1 VRGLAAAIIVS
12 AIAASLLLPVS
23 SSGNHA
29 QGFLATDDLGLSES
43 SVGESLISESVTFPT
58 AINTSSGVGEFSSIA
73 RALML
78 DGGSTYS
85 TLADI
90 NRDGR
95 TDLIVAVSDAK
106 MVSIFYRQS
115 DGNFLS
121 HASVNITLDRT
132 PIGVSTI
139 DSFANGVLQI
149 MVLEKRSDDLDAE
162 RLLILNFTSTSTPYV
177 EYKNLSVY
185 KTASS
190 FVVGDLDGDAYPD
203 IAFACPGLT
212 PSSTKGI
219 VEVRSGP
226 DFTTSILFNAGK
238 GSNSIALGDFSGD
251 SVVDIAVANY
261 YDKSILVFFQPFSL
275 GSPPDYNL
283 SMSGSPLSLA
293 AGRLN
298 SDGYDDIA
306 AVTEN
311 PASLLFFF
319 QSLGNLETTP
329 DVTYSRDLPWES
341 PDSVWS
347 TDMDGDD
354 LTDIAVLS
362 SELNL
367 AFGIYQRPSGDI
379 WPDAFDFMFP
389 TGATPRHILA
399 GDLDSDSST
408 DLAISTARSDWSGSS
423 LAIYPSRPPA
433 SPLFSNSN
441 RTYLS
446 NLTLEASEISSGDI
460 DGDGTGELVLLYP
473 SDDALEIIKTTTGQG
488 YKKFLSF
495 TPSRLIIS
503 DTNGDGFD
511 DVLLLGVDSPDL
523 MLGLGSSDLSAS
535 LTFVPLSCGANAT
548 SMSFGDFDNDSLT
561 DVVASTVDG
570 RLDIFLNDE
579 NLTTRFGSPYEIT
592 PAPGSMIPALVVGD
606 FNDDGLDDVAYS
618 LPSLKINISFQK
630 ATSPYILPG
639 ADTEL
644 FHAGAGSFA
653 NLWAGDL
660 TGDGKTDIAA
670 MRSSDSSIFF
680 FDQDDFLTSRSPYE
694 EFDLPDTPS
703 FVSVVDA
710 TDDGLSDILA
720 TFASA
725 DLMFLYRQSAGIM
738 PAEPSMVF
746 VTGAMPN
753 WVALG
758 EVGSGHKHAL
768 ICSDSQSHAVSVW
781 EQVNLPPVAD
791 AGGPYSGTEGL
802 PIQLTGS
809 ATDAVSQTAGL
820 EYRWAFGDGNATGW
834 SSSPVAEH
842 AYELESSYVATFEVR
857 DPEGKL
863 GSDTASVIVAD
874 SLPVADFFWN
884 PAPPVEGVDIVFT
897 ENVSTTDELVLI
909 NWTIDG
915 LQVSS
920 GLNHSMTRTFQNGTY
935 HVALEVTDIDGS
947 VGNVTKTIVVGRS
960 APLVKVSGPLSAT
973 EDDIVT
979 FNITVDPWHSGLGD
993 SIVSYE
999 WNFSYSGTFVADR
1012 ITAWDNTTWSF
1023 RTAIDVSL
1031 FEIVVKAT
1039 DNDGDQGFGFFN
1051 ITIFDRTKVTLEL
1064 SSPGPYYEY
1073 GEVDLRAV
1081 VDSSQPAVLFEWMLN
1096 GNPSDPFVPAAITL
1110 TGNYTTSYNTPNNWY
1125 VRVRA
1130 TVSNGSSAIG
1140 SIFVPVEDVVPQGT
1154 FDEFVTW
1161 SRNPNVTSE
1170 ITFNGSLLSQR
1181 YPDIAA
1187 TFWEFGDG
1195 NITSNFGG
1203 PGVAPTVHKY
1213 DPVRDYTFILN
1224 VTDDEG
1230 TTLLLNKTFKL
1241 SEPSILLTSPTGDL
1255 VMKSGTPIQ
1264 LLISD
1269 DSPPLFWV
1277 KYSINRGGM
1286 SDFSSQW
1293 QIATSGWI
1301 DGDYSLVVKA
1311 ADKDGNIA
1319 VRDNITITVDD
1330 QPPLVEV
1337 LWIVKSVYGGSTVN
1351 ITVNVTEPH
1360 IDASEIIIFVKVP
1373 GTESYSQIRMNH
1385 YSGSTYYAL
1394 VEIPKRTGTM
1404 LFHLNATDLA
1414 GNSAD
1419 TESFSVTVKLKFI
1432 DAAWPYLLALAVLA
1446 ALGTAGYFVREVKIA
1461 VDETFVIYND
1471 GRLIAHSTRHLK
1483 PGMDDQVLGGML
1495 AAIQDFVKDSFK
1507 DVTSFTLRKLEFGE
1521 KSVLIEKG
1529 DHLFLAVILH
1539 GKASKKV
1546 ASKMERIVDEIEET
1560 FSPKLREWDG
1570 DLDALRGVS
1579 DIAQKLYS
1587 KAPLLL
1593 SYRKPEN

>member
-1 VRGLAAAIIVS
+1 MI
-12 AIAASLLLPVS
+12 
-23 SSGNHA
+23 
-29 QGFLATDDLGLSES
+29 
-43 SVGESLISESVTFPT
+43 
-58 AINTSSGVGEFSSIA
+58 
-73 RALML
+73 
-78 DGGSTYS
+78 
-85 TLADI
+85 DI
-90 NRDGR
+90 
-95 TDLIVAVSDAK
+95 
-106 MVSIFYRQS
+106 
-115 DGNFLS
+115 
-121 HASVNITLDRT
+121 
-132 PIGVSTI
+132 
-139 DSFANGVLQI
+139 
-149 MVLEKRSDDLDAE
+149 
-162 RLLILNFTSTSTPYV
+162 
-177 EYKNLSVY
+177 
-185 KTASS
+185 
-190 FVVGDLDGDAYPD
+190 
-203 IAFACPGLT
+203 
-212 PSSTKGI
+212 
-219 VEVRSGP
+219 RSGP
-226 DFTTSILFNAGK
+226 AFTASILFNAGK
-238 GSNSIALGDFSGD
+238 GSNSIAMGDFSGD
-251 SVVDIAVANY
+251 GVTDIAVANY

-283 SMSGSPLSLA
+283 SMSGSPLSLT

-298 SDGYDDIA
+298 SDTYDDIA

-311 PASLLFFF
+311 PSSLLFFF
-319 QSLGNLETTP
+319 QSLGNLETIP

-347 TDMDGDD
+347 TDLDGDNRTD
-354 LTDIAVLS
+354 LAMLS
-362 SELNL
+362 SDMNL
-367 AFGIYQRPSGDI
+367 AFGIYQRASGDI
-379 WPDAFDFMFP
+379 WPDALDFMFP
-389 TGATPRHILA
+389 TGATPRHVLA
-399 GDLDSDSST
+399 GDLDSDSNI
-408 DLAISTARSDWSGSS
+408 DLAISSARSDWSGSS
-423 LAIYPSRPPA
+423 LAIYPSRYPT

-441 RTYLS
+441 RTYLG
-446 NLTLEASEISSGDI
+446 NLTFEASEISSGDM

-473 SDDALEIIKTTTGQG
+473 SDDAIEIIKTSTGQG
-488 YKKFLSF
+488 YNKSLGF
-495 TPSRLIIS
+495 TPSRMLIS

-511 DVLLLGVDSPDL
+511 DILLSGVDSSDL
-523 MLGLGSSDLSAS
+523 MLGLGSSDLSAPMMFMS
-535 LTFVPLSCGANAT
+535 LSCGANVTAI
-548 SMSFGDFDNDSLT
+548 SFGDFNNDSRT
-561 DVVASTVDG
+561 DVIASTVDG
-570 RLDIFLNDE
+570 RLDIFLNDD
-579 NLTTRFGSPYEIT
+579 NLTVPFGLPLEIV
-592 PAPGSMIPALVVGD
+592 PAPGTMIPALAVGD

-630 ATSPYILPG
+630 TTYPYILAA
-639 ADTEL
+639 ADIEL
-644 FHAGAGSFA
+644 FDAGTETFA
-653 NLWAGDL
+653 SLWAGDL
-660 TGDGKTDIAA
+660 TDDGKTDIAA
-670 MRSSDSSIFF
+670 MRSSDSSIIF
-680 FDQDDFLTSRSPYE
+680 FDQDDFNTSRSPYRQ
-694 EFDLPDTPS
+694 FSLPDSPS

-710 TDDGLSDILA
+710 TDDGLSDILV

-725 DLMFLYRQSAGIM
+725 DLMFLYRQAAGIM
-738 PAEPSMVF
+738 PAEPSMIF

-768 ICSDSQSHAVSVW
+768 ICSDSQSHAVSIW
-781 EQVNLPPVAD
+781 EQVNLPPVAE
-791 AGGPYSGTEGL
+791 AGGPYSGTEGI

-809 ATDAVSQTAGL
+809 ATDAVSQMAGL
-820 EYRWAFGDGNATGW
+820 EYRWEFGDGNSTGW

-842 AYELESSYVATFEVR
+842 AYELESSYVATFDVR

-863 GSDTASVIVAD
+863 GSDTASVTVAD
-874 SLPVADFFWN
+874 SLPVADFYWS
-884 PAPPVEGVDIVFT
+884 PVPPLEGVDIVFT

-920 GLNHSMTRTFQNGTY
+920 GLNHSMTWTFQNGTFQ
-935 HVALEVTDIDGS
+935 VALEVTDIDGS
-947 VGNVTKTIVVGRS
+947 VANVTKTIVVGRS
-960 APLVKVSGPLSAT
+960 APQVKISGPLSAT

-979 FNITVDPWHSGLGD
+979 FFASVDPWHSGVGD
-993 SIVSYE
+993 SIVNYD
-999 WNFSYSGTFVADR
+999 WNFSYTGTFVSNR
-1012 ITAWDNTTWSF
+1012 LTAWDNTTWVFS
-1023 RTAIDVSL
+1023 TSTDVTEY
-1031 FEIVVKAT
+1031 EIVVKAT
-1039 DNDGDQGFGFFN
+1039 DNDGDQGYGFFN

-1064 SSPGPYYEY
+1064 SDPGPYYEY
-1073 GEVDLRAV
+1073 GEVNLTAI
-1081 VDSSQPAVLFEWMLN
+1081 VDSSHPATLFEWMFD
-1096 GNPSDPFVPAAITL
+1096 GNPSDPFVPEAISL
-1110 TGNYTTSYNTPNNWY
+1110 TEDYTTSYNTPNNWY
-1125 VRVRA
+1125 VRVRV

-1203 PGVAPTVHKY
+1203 PGVVPTVHKY

-1241 SEPSILLTSPTGDL
+1241 SEPSILLTSPAGDL
-1255 VMKSGTPIQ
+1255 VMRSGTPIQ

-1269 DSPPLFWV
+1269 DSPPLLWV
-1277 KYSINRGGM
+1277 MYSVNRGPM
-1286 SDFSSQW
+1286 SEFASQW
-1293 QIATSGWI
+1293 QIATSDWI

-1394 VEIPKRTGTM
+1394 VEIPKRPGTM

-1419 TESFSVTVKLKFI
+1419 TEPFSVTVKLKFI
-1432 DAAWPYLLALAVLA
+1432 DAAWPYLLASALLAT
-1446 ALGTAGYFVREVKIA
+1446 LGTAGYFVREVKIA

-1471 GRLIAHSTRHLK
+1471 GRLIAHSTRNLK

-1539 GKASKKV
+1539 GKASRKV

-1560 FSPKLREWDG
+1560 FSPKLMEWDG

-1579 DIAQKLYS
+1579 DIAKKLYS
-1587 KAPLLL
+1587 KAPLLP
-1593 SYRKPEN
+1593 SYRKPDN